1 MAEANGHAMAAHT
14 PDGGDIYGQHATSAE
29 VDGLLAGLFE
39 PVIFEI
45 APGKLVEI
53 RPLLLAQ
60 ADRLYS
66 GELKGADLQRYLLSR
81 AVYVNGRP
89 LGDDNV
95 ARLPMSLAQ
104 KLVPAV
110 MRANGMEGFMQDA
123 DESGDGG
130 QGAADPKG

>member
-1 MAEANGHAMAAHT
+1 MAEANGHAPPFQPAVLDAPVT
-14 PDGGDIYGQHATSAE
+14 PEEFDA
-29 VDGLLAGLFE
+29 LLAGTFE
-39 PVIFEI
+39 PTPFEI
-45 APGKLVEI
+45 TAGKFVEI

-66 GELKGADLQRYLLSR
+66 GELKGADLQRYLLSHS
-81 AVYVNGRP
+81 VYVNGRP
-89 LGDDNV
+89 MGESNV
-95 ARLPMSLAQ
+95 ARLPVSLAQ

-123 DESGDGG
+123 DDTGDGG